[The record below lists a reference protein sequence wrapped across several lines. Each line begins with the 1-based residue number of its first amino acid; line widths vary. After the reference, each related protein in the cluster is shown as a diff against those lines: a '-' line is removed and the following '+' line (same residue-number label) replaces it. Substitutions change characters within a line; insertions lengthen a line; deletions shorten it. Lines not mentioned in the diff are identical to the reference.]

1 MDPSRRRRL
10 QWIVH
15 IVLAILGVT
24 AVALLVRHVGV
35 ERLGQA
41 MADCGPVLPFVLLL
55 EAARSCADAWRTQL
69 LYSRGGVHVPFRR
82 VLPVQIA
89 SYPLS
94 LLVPAGGAASE
105 AYKASILAEDTGGP
119 VAAAAATTNQAL
131 QLYAVFIV
139 SIPCGLAAFAA
150 WGFRGFTIAI
160 LVQALTAIGLATAIQ
175 IATRHRAIGA
185 LVSRVSS
192 KAGEHVSAHRT
203 AVTDMSFIPFGP
215 LGAALLSRVAWCA
228 QYGLLIVAAGG
239 APRFES
245 ALLAS
250 GVQLVGGAAGDLV
263 PAQIGAMDGAFALA
277 ASPLGL
283 APAAALSIAMAM
295 HVVQLTWAVV
305 GIAMPPPKRPVEP
318 TVTEVT
324 SASASSG

>member
-1 MDPSRRRRL
+1 M
-10 QWIVH
+10 
-15 IVLAILGVT
+15 T
-24 AVALLVRHVGV
+24 AVTLLVRHVGV

-55 EAARSCADAWRTQL
+55 EAARTCADAWRTQL
-69 LYSRGGVHVPFRR
+69 LYGRGGVRVPFRR

-105 AYKASILAEDTGGP
+105 AYKAGVLAEDTGGP

-139 SIPCGLAAFAA
+139 SIPCGLAAFRA
-150 WGFRGFTIAI
+150 WGFHGFTIAI

-185 LVSRVSS
+185 LVSKVSS
-192 KAGEHVSAHRT
+192 KAGEHVSAHRD
-203 AVTDMSFIPFGP
+203 AVAEMSFIPFAP
-215 LGAALLSRVAWCA
+215 LGAALLSRLAWCA

-239 APRFES
+239 PPRFES

-263 PAQIGAMDGAFALA
+263 PAQIGATDGAFALA
-277 ASPLGL
+277 ATPLGL
-283 APAAALSIAMAM
+283 APASALSIAMAM
-295 HVVQLTWAVV
+295 HVVQLVWAVV
-305 GIAMPPPKRPVEP
+305 GIVMPPPKRPAEP
-318 TVTEVT
+318 AATEVT
-324 SASASSG
+324 PASASSG